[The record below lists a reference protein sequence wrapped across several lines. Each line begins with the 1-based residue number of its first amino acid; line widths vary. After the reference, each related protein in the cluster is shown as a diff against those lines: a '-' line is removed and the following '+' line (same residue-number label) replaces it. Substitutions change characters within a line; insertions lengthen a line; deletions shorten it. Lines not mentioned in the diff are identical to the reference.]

1 MRKIYPVIILIA
13 TLLMGIGYAAVN
25 SVLLGIDGTAGA
37 SLYEGIYITDADNGI
52 VANSAKYES
61 DGMRFDGIDDFI
73 SVGYSSYDFNNSFT
87 VGARVKLNA
96 YSDDEYT
103 IFGNPQSGGLNLFKS
118 TDNKFEIAVY
128 DINTSGYVNLETSFI
143 PELNTW
149 YTLVATYDGTDL
161 KLYVNG
167 MQEAYI
173 TADVNMLSIT
183 TPFMIGVNPNLN
195 SKLGGGYFNGS
206 ISDVLL
212 VDEALTSQ
220 QVKLNY
226 TNDLKT
232 ILSDK
237 TLVSYNLRSYE
248 SREEGTVIPDEM
260 INANWVWIP
269 RFYATTPTADTIID
283 VTIVEITEES
293 HDATDL
299 NINVNSNIVIKPD
312 CNSIRNKNIS
322 YTFDIISN
330 MTALSDIYAFEKN
343 TYDILDTHLIK
354 NNEWSAIAYF
364 SQSKYGLCNNG
375 NCVDLA
381 ENTSSVTGGG
391 DYTANTEQSTTQNV
405 YGVYDLHGG
414 LEEFTM
420 GNYNNNLNSLDGFS
434 ALPDSVYLNIYT
446 NENDYLIKKLQ
457 HAMFETNSLFNNAA
471 SDFVS
476 EDKPWIIRNGLFSYG
491 SSSGENTEQVGSRT
505 VLIVK

>member
-25 SVLLGIDGTAGA
+25 SVLLGIDG
-37 SLYEGIYITDADNGI
+37 
-52 VANSAKYES
+52 
-61 DGMRFDGIDDFI
+61 MRFDGIDDFI

-87 VGARVKLNA
+87 IGARVKLNA

-161 KLYVNG
+161 KLYANG

-173 TADVNMLSIT
+173 TTDIKMLAIT

-220 QVKLNY
+220 QVKLNC

-237 TLVSYNLRSYE
+237 TLISYNLRSYE
-248 SREEGTVIPDEM
+248 SREKGTVIPDEM

-269 RFYATTPTADTIID
+269 RFYATTPTTDTIID

-293 HDATDL
+293 HDAFSFDDYNLEGFWIGKYENSARTSYVNTDL

-391 DYTANTEQSTTQNV
+391 DYTANTGQSTTQNV
-405 YGVYDLHGG
+405 YGVYDLYGG

-420 GNYNNNLNSLDGFS
+420 GNYNNKLNSLDGFS

-446 NENDYLIKKLQ
+446 DENDYLIKK
-457 HAMFETNSLFNNAA
+457 
-471 SDFVS
+471 
-476 EDKPWIIRNGLFSYG
+476 
-491 SSSGENTEQVGSRT
+491 
-505 VLIVK
+505 